1 MKRRLFFKLAT
12 AGMAMPPFS
21 NLYKIFP
28 LTEKNKI
35 ELTDEALRI
44 HNSAIVI
51 DGHNDL
57 PSKIRLR
64 GPDALDTF
72 NLLTY
77 QPEFQTDMFRL
88 VKGGIGAQFWVA
100 DGSLGKPGDKR
111 SASSY
116 CLEEIELIRKMTQK
130 CFPVLEMAYS
140 YRDILRIHRK
150 GKIASLIGIEGGKAI
165 ENSLGILGA
174 YYSLGARYL
183 TLTWADTIDW
193 VDSAT
198 DKAKHGGLT
207 KFGERVVLEMNR
219 IGMLVDISHISHDA
233 MRDVLRISK
242 SPVIASHSSAYALAA
257 TPRNIPDD
265 VLKTIKENDGIV
277 MVNFYPGFLTQEGA
291 KEDYLFWDYL
301 RQLNNDPKL
310 TENEIN
316 NLLIKWNKE
325 HPVPGCSVERVVD
338 HIEHIIKTAGID
350 NVGLGSD
357 FDGISTTPENLE
369 DVSYFPYIT
378 QILLNRG
385 YKQDAIHKILGENFL
400 RVFKTVEDK
409 AGIK

>member
-1 MKRRLFFKLAT
+1 MKRRYFFRLAA
-12 AGMAMPPFS
+12 AGVAMPSLRNFS
-21 NLYKIFP
+21 STWVQLS
-28 LTEKNKI
+28 KNNI
-35 ELTDEALRI
+35 ELTEEALRI
-44 HNSAIVI
+44 HRSAIVI

-57 PSKIRLR
+57 PSKIRQK
-64 GPDALDTF
+64 GPDALNTLS
-72 NLLTY
+72 LLTY
-77 QPEFQTDMFRL
+77 QPDLQTDMPRM
-88 VKGGIGAQFWVA
+88 VRGGIGAQFWVA
-100 DGSLGKPGDKR
+100 AGSLGKPGEKR
-111 SASSY
+111 SALSY
-116 CLEEIELIRKMTQK
+116 CIEEIELIHKMTEK

-140 YRDILRIHRK
+140 SRDILRIRRK

-165 ENSLGILGA
+165 ENSLGVLGA

-207 KFGERVVLEMNR
+207 KFGEEVILQMNR

-233 MRDVLRISK
+233 MRDVLRVSQA
-242 SPVIASHSSAYALAA
+242 PVIASHSSAYSLAA
-257 TPRNIPDD
+257 TPRNVPDD
-265 VLKTIKENDGIV
+265 VLNTIKINGGIV

-310 TENEIN
+310 TENEIS
-316 NLLIKWNKE
+316 NLLNKWNKE
-325 HPVPGCSVERVVD
+325 HPVPECSVERVVD

-350 NVGLGSD
+350 HVGLGSD
-357 FDGISTTPENLE
+357 FDGISSTPANLE

-385 YKQDAIHKILGENFL
+385 YKQEEIHKILGGNFL
-400 RVFKTVEDK
+400 RVFQAVEKK
-409 AGIK
+409 AGK